1 MRADTT
7 SLLQR
12 LGQRDFRYREFHDA
26 FADMELWPIF
36 EALLA
41 DERVVGRPMSALAE
55 KEAALRASEAKHYAP
70 AARPPE
76 SPPANPD
83 MFSRYAEPSAPAQR
97 PSDDLR
103 GFLSHLSSKNQG

>member
-12 LGQRDFRYREFHDA
+12 LGQKDFRYREFHDA

-55 KEAALRASEAKHYAP
+55 KEAAMRASEAKHYSP
-70 AARPPE
+70 AARPAD
-76 SPPANPD
+76 SPD
-83 MFSRYAEPSAPAQR
+83 MFSRYAEPGPAAASR
-97 PSDDLR
+97 PGDDLR
-103 GFLSHLSSKNQG
+103 GFLGQLSSKNSG